1 MSPAQDKSSVVM
13 EKSSEN
19 SSEKDDAATE
29 ELKASSG
36 ILSNLGRGG
45 EPTRVSDTSSFQVV
59 DDPKE

>member
-45 EPTRVSDTSSFQVV
+45 EPRVSDTSSFQVV
-59 DDPKE
+59 DDPKD

>member
-19 SSEKDDAATE
+19 SSEKDDGAAE

-36 ILSNLGRGG
+36 ILSNLGRG
-45 EPTRVSDTSSFQVV
+45 EPRVSDTSSFQVV
-59 DDPKE
+59 EDPKD